1 MGFAAVSRYLV
12 PVIITVFV
20 GYFVI
25 SFLIAAGDRFISRTK
40 MLLSCSSQTLGLL
53 QKTELKQWDF
63 HRGVKRPIGNNVNP
77 NAQVQPGDDRMLMGA
92 IGGPGK
98 SLQGIIDKLVRG
110 VKTEVVIDYQVDGQD
125 YQSCWYYPGQAD
137 ETYVPFWESLE
148 GKKNE
153 VNAGE
158 KYTVYYDP
166 SNPSN
171 AFMVRGWPKGEIA
184 SIVFLI
190 GLALAF
196 GLVALKSR
204 LCFLAIGSAI
214 YSAGLFLFGPAS
226 VLVSHLHLHLL
237 VILSLSL
244 VVWAFE
250 RIGVVKLKLSKSS

>member
-1 MGFAAVSRYLV
+1 MGFAVVLRYLL
-12 PVIITVFV
+12 PVIIRVVV
-20 GYFVI
+20 GYFFL
-25 SFLIAAGDRFISRTK
+25 SFLIAAGDRFMSRTK

-77 NAQVQPGDDRMLMGA
+77 NAQVQPVDNLMLMG
-92 IGGPGK
+92 GMGGK
-98 SLQGIIDKLVRG
+98 SSRGIIEKLVRG
-110 VKTEVVIDYQVDGQD
+110 VKTEVVIDYQVDSQD

-158 KYTVYYDP
+158 KYKVYYDP
-166 SNPSN
+166 LNPSK

-190 GLALAF
+190 GLALAI

-214 YSAGLFLFGPAS
+214 YSAGLFLLGPAS

-237 VILSLSL
+237 VILSLSF
-244 VVWAFE
+244 VVWALE
-250 RIGVVKLKLSKSS
+250 RMGVLELNLLKNS

>member
-1 MGFAAVSRYLV
+1 MGFAVVLRYLL
-12 PVIITVFV
+12 PVIIRVVV
-20 GYFVI
+20 GYFFL
-25 SFLIAAGDRFISRTK
+25 SFLIAAGDRFMSRTK

-77 NAQVQPGDDRMLMGA
+77 NAQVQPVDNLMLMG
-92 IGGPGK
+92 GMGGK
-98 SLQGIIDKLVRG
+98 SSRGIIEKLVRG
-110 VKTEVVIDYQVDGQD
+110 VKTEVVIDYQVDSQD

-166 SNPSN
+166 LNPSK

-190 GLALAF
+190 GLALAI

-237 VILSLSL
+237 VILSLSF
-244 VVWAFE
+244 VVWALE
-250 RIGVVKLKLSKSS
+250 RMGVLELNLLKNS